1 MFLIMALIISSS
13 HRCRLGAIIENMFSP
28 DQYTNFGPSPKKT
41 LSKTKEYDAA
51 IAIIACK
58 E

>member
-1 MFLIMALIISSS
+1 MFSIMAPNRQRCDELIM
-13 HRCRLGAIIENMFSP
+13 RAIIKNMISP

-51 IAIIACK
+51 IAIACK